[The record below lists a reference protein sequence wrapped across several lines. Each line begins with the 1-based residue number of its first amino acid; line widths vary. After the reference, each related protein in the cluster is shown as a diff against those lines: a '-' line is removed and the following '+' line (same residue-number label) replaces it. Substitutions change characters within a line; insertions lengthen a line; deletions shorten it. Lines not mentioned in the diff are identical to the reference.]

1 MTSIE
6 EKLEAFKRLLVIMD
20 ELREQCPWDRK
31 QTMQS
36 LRYLTIEEVYEL
48 ADAIL
53 EEQQEEIRKEL
64 GDILLHIVFY
74 AKIASET
81 ETFDITTVIHSLCD
95 KLVHRHPHIYGD
107 VRVQNDEEVSR
118 NWEKL
123 KLKEGK
129 TSVLEGVPVSLPAL
143 VKAIRIQEKAR
154 ATGFDWER
162 PEQVWDK
169 VQEEMREFR
178 TEEEAGHRQKM
189 EEEFGDLLFAMVNY
203 ARFAGVNPEEA
214 LEKTNKKFIRR
225 FKYMERR
232 VNESGRRLD
241 ELNLEQM
248 DIFWN
253 EAKQNGL

>member
-1 MTSIE
+1 MTAIE
-6 EKLEAFKRLLVIMD
+6 EKLEAFKRLLGIMD
-20 ELREQCPWDRK
+20 ELREKCPWDRK

-53 EEQQEEIRKEL
+53 EEQQDEIRKEL

-81 ETFDITTVIHSLCD
+81 GTFDITTVIHSLCD

-107 VRVQNDEEVSR
+107 VKVQNDEDVSR
-118 NWEKL
+118 NWEQL

-129 TSVLEGVPVSLPAL
+129 SSVLEGVPVSLPAL

-162 PEQVWDK
+162 PEQVWEK
-169 VQEEMREFR
+169 VQEEMQEFR
-178 TEEEAGHRQKM
+178 TEEAAGHRQKM

-203 ARFAGVNPEEA
+203 ARFAGINPEEA

-225 FKYMERR
+225 FKFMERR
-232 VNESGRRLD
+232 VNESGHRLD

-248 DIFWN
+248 DVFWN